1 MSTFEDMI
9 LNKRSS
15 VSLGPFE
22 AEAARVAHDL
32 KNLAKESTPA
42 GFRRPLSNDMEGIAE
57 VLGDMGPMESE
68 GSPGLMGRKEVA
80 DALPVSSR
88 FRAEMDLPMEVM
100 TDDGIATAQG
110 EVVVIDMESGDVH
123 RIPLDSSVSRISIP
137 GLGEIQRSH
146 TMTGGGRFL
155 EVVDEKGQTKIM
167 PIEED
172 ELYSSFME
180 GGDADLSYAMSS
192 PRRGYVGDVSYDTL
206 HNIHSGSVGKKVRD
220 DSARAAMLST
230 SDAERMAID
239 GMTEMPAGSMDS
251 PYDTSMDFMDGMDD
265 IEDADVDLIETLDE
279 MSQLENFELAQ
290 VRDGLVMSR
299 MMLEGYGHRPSHEY
313 NIELVGRR
321 FDAGLRQYVFQVTHP
336 QMGVYEFGY
345 SPDHPNVDDRLK
357 IEKQA

>member
-1 MSTFEDMI
+1 MATFEDMI

-15 VSLGPFE
+15 ANLGPFE
-22 AEAARVAHDL
+22 SEAARVAHDL
-32 KNLAKESTPA
+32 KNLAQESTPA
-42 GFRRPLSNDMEGIAE
+42 GFRRPLANDMAGIEE
-57 VLGDMGPMESE
+57 VLGDMGPMGTEQP
-68 GSPGLMGRKEVA
+68 PGLMGRKEIA
-80 DALPVSSR
+80 DAIPVSGR

-100 TDDGIATAQG
+100 TDEGIATAQG
-110 EVVVIDMESGDVH
+110 EVVVMDLESGDVH
-123 RIPLDSSVSRISIP
+123 RIPIDSSSSRISIP

-146 TMTGGGRFL
+146 TMTGGNRFL

-172 ELYSSFME
+172 ELYANFME

-206 HNIHSGSVGKKVRD
+206 HNIHSGSVGEKVRD
-220 DSARAAMLST
+220 DSVRATALNT
-230 SDAERMAID
+230 SEAEQMAID
-239 GMTEMPAGSMDS
+239 GTTEMPAGSMDS

-265 IEDADVDLIETLDE
+265 LEESDADLIETLDE
-279 MSQLENFELAQ
+279 MSQLESFELVK

-299 MMLEGYGHRPSHEY
+299 LMLENYGHRPADEY

-345 SPDHPNVDDRLK
+345 SPDHPNVDDRLN
-357 IEKQA
+357 IEKQS